1 MDGGDGG
8 TKLVHSRMR
17 RAVALSLVSECFCI
31 VEETLLR
38 PPHQQMN
45 SLKSLTLFNKIT
57 SLLVNY

>member
-8 TKLVHSRMR
+8 TKLVHLRMR
-17 RAVALSLVSECFCI
+17 RADALSLVSECFCI

-38 PPHQQMN
+38 PPHQQKN